1 MPPAG
6 DTTGGGSGETL
17 QSHVPSVF
25 GAEHRTTRERHDA
38 GCVNPIVL
46 LGTRQCRS
54 TATREVSGPQRR
66 PLASAGGAVSC
77 TISTAGHTG
86 CIDETPGG
94 CRPPRKTR
102 LGRCEHPTTRDASA
116 ALLFC
121 TTVHEEDDAT
131 TNGTSESELSAC
143 SLTEVRSGG
152 KSQTLHHPLVKARSE
167 WWFGLSRKQSERA
180 REICRV

>member
-1 MPPAG
+1 MAFCFLEIFVPLHCKPYRLRAAQR
-6 DTTGGGSGETL
+6 GGSGETL

-25 GAEHRTTRERHDA
+25 GAEHLMTRERHDA

-46 LGTRQCRS
+46 PWTRQCRS

-86 CIDETPGG
+86 DMTRHPGG

-102 LGRCEHPTTRDASA
+102 LGGCGHLTTRERHDAGRVG
-116 ALLFC
+116 LFVILYNC
-121 TTVHEEDDAT
+121 ARGKRRDDEW
-131 TNGTSESELSAC
+131 NQRIGTLGMF
-143 SLTEVRSGG
+143 T
-152 KSQTLHHPLVKARSE
+152 H
-167 WWFGLSRKQSERA
+167 
-180 REICRV
+180 